1 MKRSQLLTVIIIAI
15 QAIFL
20 VMSGYSLES
29 PVFWI
34 ALAIVMIDYY
44 HSHREWS
51 LEQCWV
57 GFGVQ
62 MIPIVL
68 WAILIWYFDI
78 KMSAFFVVMISG
90 VVASFYGL
98 HLKSTKRKEK

>member
-1 MKRSQLLTVIIIAI
+1 MKRSQLLTIIIIAI
-15 QAIFL
+15 QTIFL

-68 WAILIWYFDI
+68 WALLIWYFNI
-78 KMSAFFVVMISG
+78 KMSEFFVVMISG
-90 VVASFYGL
+90 VVASFCGL
-98 HLKSTKRKEK
+98 HQKNSKRKEK